1 LHGKKKDEKYNGTN
15 ISIFL
20 GKVLLSQQL
29 LHVPD
34 AMKKFMWYLKSKVIL
49 WCC

>member
-1 LHGKKKDEKYNGTN
+1 MYISKYLNFAWKKKDEKYNGTN

-20 GKVLLSQQL
+20 GKVILSQQL

-34 AMKKFMWYLKSKVIL
+34 VMKKFM
-49 WCC
+49 